1 MPRKAGSASGGK
13 ILIIGKGYLGTRC
26 AQSWDDAVIT
36 DKIVETVEDVE
47 KLIDEHQPDTILNAA
62 GIVGKPNVD
71 WCETHQ
77 VETYKGNTL
86 LPLIIAETCQKKG
99 VYLLHMGTGCIFY
112 GTAPDNQAWTE
123 EDYANPVAVYTRC
136 KYAADLVLSKL
147 PNIGVAR
154 IRIPL
159 DCQPHPAN
167 LIDKLASYPKIVDV
181 ENSITVVEDM
191 IDVFHQLLEKK
202 AEGIYHVTNPGSIKW
217 REIMEMY
224 KKYVDPSHSNDWI
237 SEGELV
243 ELGLADKKRSNNVM
257 TSLNLPKLGI
267 KMRPVKEAV
276 EDAIKKYRDSKK

>member
-1 MPRKAGSASGGK
+1 MK
-13 ILIIGKGYLGTRC
+13 ILIIGQGYLGTRC
-26 AQSWDDAVIT
+26 AEAWSDAAIT
-36 DKIVETVEDVE
+36 DKIVETVADVE
-47 KLIDEHQPDTILNAA
+47 KLIDEHQPDAILNAA

-77 VETYKGNTL
+77 VETYKGNTI
-86 LPLIIAETCQKKG
+86 LPLIIAEACQKKG

-112 GTAPDNQAWTE
+112 GTAPDKQAWAE

-147 PNIGVAR
+147 PNVGVAR

-167 LIDKLASYPKIVDV
+167 LIDKLSSFEKIIDV

-202 AEGIYHVTNPGSIKW
+202 AQGIYHVTNPGSIKW

-224 KKYVDPSHSNDWI
+224 KKYVDPNHGNDWI
-237 SEGELV
+237 TESELV
-243 ELGLADKKRSNNVM
+243 ELGLADKKRSNNIM

-276 EDAIKKYRDSKK
+276 EDALRKYAKRVRKL